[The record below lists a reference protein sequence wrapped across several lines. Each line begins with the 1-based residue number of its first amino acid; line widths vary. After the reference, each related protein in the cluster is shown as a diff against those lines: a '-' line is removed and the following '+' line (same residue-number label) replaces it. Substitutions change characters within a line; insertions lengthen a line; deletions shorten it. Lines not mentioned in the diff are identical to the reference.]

1 MSGAVYREG
10 VCVWVESS
18 LKGER
23 TRNVEPEFTPATS
36 RKSKTDKGNHRAERD
51 VCDPACGGKA
61 AGEGWGEGAYKKCAF
76 TIAEV
81 LLTIGIL
88 GVIAVMTV
96 PTLMQ
101 NSQNKELVSKYLKT
115 NNVLTNAYK
124 EAEAV
129 STLQL
134 YKQSPDK

>member
-1 MSGAVYREG
+1 M
-10 VCVWVESS
+10 
-18 LKGER
+18 
-23 TRNVEPEFTPATS
+23 S
-36 RKSKTDKGNHRAERD
+36 RKIRKRRSLLVPLRG
-51 VCDPACGGKA
+51 
-61 AGEGWGEGAYKKCAF
+61 F

-129 STLQL
+129 STIQL
-134 YKQSPDK
+134 YKQSPDKFKEYLESHLKILSSDCEQDVCLADGSSYSYECDETKCNSIIIDTNGDKR